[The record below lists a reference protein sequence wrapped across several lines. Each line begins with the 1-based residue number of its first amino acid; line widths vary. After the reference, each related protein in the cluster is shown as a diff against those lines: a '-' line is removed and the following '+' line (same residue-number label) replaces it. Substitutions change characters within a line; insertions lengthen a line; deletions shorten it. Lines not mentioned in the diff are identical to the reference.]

1 MSYEKY
7 GLSKTNASSS
17 DHDKG
22 IVKGP
27 DGNYYQIDGFNHD
40 QKQGLDADQG
50 DVFKSSLYEDSGAN
64 YSNFNTATDVENA
77 LNLLDSEPS
86 TTEVDDTPYEPSD
99 EIKQARERVK
109 NWEEKDYGV
118 YGATDREKELEASNN
133 GDKTSANYLDNYKM
147 NLREKAASGKL
158 GRAKTLK

>member
-7 GLSKTNASSS
+7 GLSETNASSS

-50 DVFKSSLYEDSGAN
+50 DVFKSSLYEDSGAD

-77 LNLLDSEPS
+77 LNLLDSEPA
-86 TTEVDDTPYEPSD
+86 TAEVDDTPYEPSD

-109 NWEEKDYGV
+109 NWEDSVQSGEQSAEIFGGDSVNDTGSAADQTSK
-118 YGATDREKELEASNN
+118 AANAFIAREKRDV
-133 GDKTSANYLDNYKM
+133 GKM
-147 NLREKAASGKL
+147 LSEDIKV
-158 GRAKTLK
+158 